1 VRLRSEAVRE
11 VLGGSVQQLPLVGR
25 RVELAALEEAVRSL
39 PSRGRLLV
47 VEGEAGIG
55 KSRLVEATAQ
65 MGRDAGLTVL
75 SSQAEQLEAHRPF
88 GAIIDCIGRERL
100 GDRWDAWELGVD
112 RAGERLFH
120 VAETMIECIETL
132 CVGTGVLVA
141 IEDLHWADTGTLG
154 VLGRVAAE
162 IEQFPAALV
171 VSMRPQPR
179 SPQLERLL
187 GVFAARGSATLRVGP
202 LDQRSCEQLLES
214 LVGASPGQRLVQ
226 QASRAGGN
234 PLFLCELVG
243 ALVADGA
250 IFHGEEAAELAAD
263 AAAPSLP
270 LTILHRLSFAPPDL
284 LELLGLASVLGASF
298 AADDLGLLA
307 QRPVSSLVAALRSAQ
322 LAGVLAER
330 GERLAFRH
338 ELVRDAL
345 YNDLALTVR
354 RGLHAEF
361 ASALVAAGRPPG
373 QAADHVM
380 RAAAPG
386 DERAVASIVS
396 VASDLVGRA
405 PGPAA
410 DMYQQ
415 AIELSTFPAA
425 MRERLLP
432 ELADA
437 LIAAGQLREGEQACR
452 EALARD
458 LSPEWAGQLRLHLMF
473 LLLRQ
478 GRTREAI
485 REGEGGLAR
494 GVVDERNSER
504 IASLMSMALA
514 FSGDVAP
521 AVRAAQAV
529 LDTSRDEVARALAT
543 NTVAS
548 AADGRGAYA
557 EAAELIAPSVRWAD
571 LRSSRAA
578 FDARPHMI
586 LSLMLVRLDRFD
598 EAQATIHR
606 GRHAAES
613 LGIADALPVFHY
625 QQALLDFCRGRLDDA
640 LAELDTRSRLVEQM
654 EIGWHLPA
662 ESLAALI
669 AIHRDDLIT
678 AGRHMAA
685 AEREA
690 AQGGPPHG
698 IDLHMLARAR
708 LFEATGDI
716 EAALEAIASAVAA
729 SVAAGTI
736 TFMPV
741 LGPELA
747 RLAAAVGDPGRA
759 AAAIPILDQVARLN
773 PGARSLQAYAL
784 AGHGLLHGDR
794 DTLAAAAGLLRDS
807 GRALE
812 AARTAEAVAALNAAE
827 ARDPL
832 EAARQTY
839 HSCRAPRDLARAEAA
854 LRALGVRRGVP
865 GARRR
870 PDHGWQALTDTEL
883 RVVRLVAERL
893 TNPEIA
899 QRMFISRRTVQTHV
913 SHALAKLGV
922 ATRRELAAE
931 ASRHAGWRLRIE
943 DAGKPTQQRQPAV
956 EGAPSSAVD
965 PDGT

>member
-1 VRLRSEAVRE
+1 
-11 VLGGSVQQLPLVGR
+11 
-25 RVELAALEEAVRSL
+25 
-39 PSRGRLLV
+39 
-47 VEGEAGIG
+47 
-55 KSRLVEATAQ
+55 
-65 MGRDAGLTVL
+65 
-75 SSQAEQLEAHRPF
+75 
-88 GAIIDCIGRERL
+88 
-100 GDRWDAWELGVD
+100 
-112 RAGERLFH
+112 
-120 VAETMIECIETL
+120 
-132 CVGTGVLVA
+132 
-141 IEDLHWADTGTLG
+141 
-154 VLGRVAAE
+154 
-162 IEQFPAALV
+162 
-171 VSMRPQPR
+171 
-179 SPQLERLL
+179 
-187 GVFAARGSATLRVGP
+187 
-202 LDQRSCEQLLES
+202 
-214 LVGASPGQRLVQ
+214 
-226 QASRAGGN
+226 
-234 PLFLCELVG
+234 VG
-243 ALVADGA
+243 ALVADGT
-250 IFHGEEAAELAAD
+250 IVYDEDAAELASEAVT
-263 AAAPSLP
+263 PSLP
-270 LTILHRLSFAPPDL
+270 LTILHRLSFASPGL
-284 LELLGLASVLGASF
+284 LELLGLASVLGVSF
-298 AADDLGLLA
+298 AASDLALLA

-330 GERLAFRH
+330 GERLSFRH

-345 YNDLALTVR
+345 YNDLPLTVR

-361 ASALVAAGRPPG
+361 ASALAAAGRPPH
-373 QAADHVM
+373 QAADHVI

-386 DERAVASIVS
+386 DEHAVASIVS
-396 VASDLVGRA
+396 VARDLVGRA

-410 DMYQQ
+410 GMYQD
-415 AIELSTFPAA
+415 AIELSASPAA

-437 LIAAGQLREGEQACR
+437 LIAAGQLREGEQLCR

-458 LSPEWAGQLRLHLMF
+458 LGPEWAGQLRLHLMF

-478 GRTREAI
+478 GRIREAI
-485 REGEGGLAR
+485 REGEEGLAQ
-494 GVVDERNSER
+494 GVVDERDRKR
-504 IASLMSMALA
+504 IASLMSMALV
-514 FSGDVAP
+514 FSGDVPP
-521 AVRAAQAV
+521 AERAARAV
-529 LDTSRDEVARALAT
+529 LDTSRDELARALAT
-543 NTVAS
+543 NTLAS
-548 AADGRGAYA
+548 AADGRGAYT
-557 EAAELIAPSVRWAD
+557 EAAGLIVPSARWAD
-571 LRSSRAA
+571 LRGSRAA

-586 LSLMLVRLDRFD
+586 LSLMLIRLDRFD

-625 QQALLDFCRGRLDDA
+625 QQALLDFWRGRLDDA

-669 AIHRDDLIT
+669 AIHQDDLIA
-678 AGRHMAA
+678 AGRHVAA

-690 AQGGPPHG
+690 AQGGTPHG
-698 IDLHMLARAR
+698 IDLMTLARAR
-708 LFEATGDI
+708 LLEATGDAQ
-716 EAALEAIASAVAA
+716 AALEAVASAVTA
-729 SVAAGTI
+729 SVSAGTI
-736 TFMPV
+736 TFIPV

-759 AAAIPILDQVARLN
+759 AAVIPGLDQVARLN

-784 AGHGLLHGDR
+784 AGHGLLDGDR
-794 DTLAAAAGLLRDS
+794 NTLSAAAGLLRGS

-812 AARTAEAVAALNAAE
+812 AARAAETVAALSADK
-827 ARDPL
+827 ARGSL

-839 HSCRAPRDLARAEAA
+839 HDCRAPRDLARVEAA

-883 RVVRLVAERL
+883 KVVRLLAERL

-931 ASRHAGWRLRIE
+931 AGRHAGWRLRIE
-943 DAGKPTQQRQPAV
+943 DTGKQAQQRQPAV

>member
-1 VRLRSEAVRE
+1 
-11 VLGGSVQQLPLVGR
+11 
-25 RVELAALEEAVRSL
+25 LAALEEAIRSL
-39 PSRGRLLV
+39 PSRGRLIV
-47 VEGEAGIG
+47 IEGEAGIG
-55 KSRLVEATAQ
+55 KSRLIEAAAQ

-75 SSQAEQLEAHRPF
+75 SSQAEQLESHRPF

-100 GDRWDAWELGVD
+100 GDRWDAWEFGVD
-112 RAGERLFH
+112 RAGERLFR
-120 VAETMIECIETL
+120 VAETMIECLETL
-132 CVGTGVLVA
+132 CVATSVMVA

-179 SPQLERLL
+179 SPELERLL

-202 LDQRSCEQLLES
+202 LDQRSSEELLES
-214 LVGASPGQRLVQ
+214 LVGASPGQRLIR
-226 QASRAGGN
+226 QAGRAGGN
-234 PLFLCELVG
+234 PLFLSELVG
-243 ALVADGA
+243 ALVADGS
-250 IFHGEEAAELAAD
+250 IVYGEDAAELAAD
-263 AAAPSLP
+263 SVAPSLP
-270 LTILHRLSFAPPDL
+270 LTILHRLSFASPDL
-284 LELLGLASVLGASF
+284 LELLGLASVLGVSF
-298 AADDLGLLA
+298 AAEDLALLA

-322 LAGVLAER
+322 RSGVLAER
-330 GERLAFRH
+330 GERLSFRH

-345 YNDLALTVR
+345 YYDLPLTVR

-361 ASALVAAGRPPG
+361 ASVLAAAGRPPD
-373 QAADHVM
+373 QAADHVI

-396 VASDLVGRA
+396 VARDLVGRA

-410 DMYQQ
+410 GMYQH
-415 AIELSTFPAA
+415 AIGLSAA
-425 MRERLLP
+425 PVALGEQLLP

-437 LIAAGQLREGEQACR
+437 LIAAGQLGEGEQACR

-473 LLLRQ
+473 LLMRQ
-478 GRTREAI
+478 GRTRDAI
-485 REGEGGLAR
+485 REGEEGLAQ
-494 GVVDERNSER
+494 GVVDERSRER
-504 IASLMSMALA
+504 IASLVSMALG
-514 FSGDVAP
+514 FSGDVVP
-521 AVRAAQAV
+521 AARAARAV

-543 NTVAS
+543 NTLAS
-548 AADGRGAYA
+548 AAEGRGAYA
-557 EAAELIAPSVRWAD
+557 EAAELLVPSVRWAD
-571 LRSSRAA
+571 LRGSRAA

-586 LSLMLVRLDRFD
+586 LSLMLIRLDRFD

-606 GRHAAES
+606 GRSAAES

-625 QQALLDFCRGRLDDA
+625 QQALLDFWRGRLDDA

-654 EIGWHLPA
+654 EIGWHMPA
-662 ESLAALI
+662 ESLTALI
-669 AIHRDDLIT
+669 AIHQDDLIA
-678 AGRHMAA
+678 AGRHVAA

-698 IDLHMLARAR
+698 LDLMTLARAR
-708 LFEATGDI
+708 LLEATGHTK
-716 EAALEAIASAVAA
+716 AALEAVASAVAA
-729 SVAAGTI
+729 SAAADTI

-747 RLAAAVGDPGRA
+747 RLAAAVGDPGQVA
-759 AAAIPILDQVARLN
+759 AATSSLDEVARLN
-773 PGARSLQAYAL
+773 PGAPSLQAYAL
-784 AGHGLLHGDR
+784 AGRGLLDGDR
-794 DTLAAAAGLLRDS
+794 DAVVTAAGLLRDS

-812 AARTAEAVAALNAAE
+812 AARAAEAVAALNPAR

-832 EAARQTY
+832 EEARRIYQ
-839 HSCRAPRDLARAEAA
+839 SLQAPRDLARVEAA
-854 LRALGVRRGVP
+854 LRALGVRRGVA

-870 PDHGWQALTDTEL
+870 PDHGWQSLTGTEL
-883 RVVRLVAERL
+883 KVVRLVAERL

-931 ASRHAGWRLRIE
+931 AGRHAGWRLRIE
-943 DAGKPTQQRQPAV
+943 DVGKQAQQRQPAV
-956 EGAPSSAVD
+956 EGGPLPAVD

>member
-1 VRLRSEAVRE
+1 
-11 VLGGSVQQLPLVGR
+11 VLGGSIPPPLVGR
-25 RVELAALEEAVRSL
+25 RVELAALEEIVRSL
-39 PSRGRLLV
+39 PSGGRLMV

-55 KSRLVEATAQ
+55 KSRLIEATAQ
-65 MGRDAGLTVL
+65 MGHDAGLTVL

-120 VAETMIECIETL
+120 VAETMIECLETL
-132 CVGTGVLVA
+132 CAGTSVIVA

-154 VLGRVAAE
+154 VLGRLAAE

-187 GVFAARGSATLRVGP
+187 GVFAARGSANLRVGP

-214 LVGASPGQRLVQ
+214 LVGASPGQRLVR
-226 QASRAGGN
+226 QAGRAGGN

-250 IFHGEEAAELAAD
+250 IVYGEDAAELDSD
-263 AAAPSLP
+263 AAEPSLP
-270 LTILHRLSFAPPDL
+270 LTILHRLSFAPLDV
-284 LELLGLASVLGASF
+284 LELLGLASVLGVSF
-298 AADDLGLLA
+298 TADDLALLA
-307 QRPVSSLVAALRSAQ
+307 RRPVSSLVAALRSAQ

-330 GERLAFRH
+330 GERLSFRH

-345 YNDLALTVR
+345 YYDLPLTVR

-361 ASALVAAGRPPG
+361 ASALAAAGRPPAR
-373 QAADHVM
+373 AADHVI

-386 DERAVASIVS
+386 DDRAIASIVS
-396 VASDLVGRA
+396 VARDLAGRA

-410 DMYQQ
+410 SMHQH
-415 AIELSTFPAA
+415 AIKLSASPVA
-425 MRERLLP
+425 MREQLLP

-437 LIAAGQLREGEQACR
+437 LIAAGQLGEGEQACR
-452 EALARD
+452 EALALD
-458 LSPEWAGQLRLHLMF
+458 LGPEWAGQLRLHLMF

-485 REGEGGLAR
+485 REGEECLAQ
-494 GVVDERNSER
+494 GVVDERDRER
-504 IASLMSMALA
+504 ISSLMSMALV

-521 AVRAAQAV
+521 AVRAARAV
-529 LDTSRDEVARALAT
+529 LDTSRDELARALAT
-543 NTVAS
+543 NTLAS
-548 AADGRGAYA
+548 AADGRGAFA
-557 EAAELIAPSVRWAD
+557 EAAELIVPSVRWAD
-571 LRSSRAA
+571 LRGSRAA

-586 LSLMLVRLDRFD
+586 LSLMLIRLDRFD

-606 GRHAAES
+606 GRYAAES

-640 LAELDTRSRLVEQM
+640 LAELDTRSRLVEQT
-654 EIGWHLPA
+654 EIGWHVPA
-662 ESLAALI
+662 ESLRALI
-669 AIHRDDLIT
+669 AIHRDDLIA
-678 AGRHMAA
+678 AGRHVAA

-698 IDLHMLARAR
+698 MDLLTLARGR
-708 LFEATGDI
+708 LFEATGDTH
-716 EAALEAIASAVAA
+716 AAIEAIASGVTA
-729 SVAAGTI
+729 SSTAGAI
-736 TFMPV
+736 TFLPV
-741 LGPELA
+741 LGPELV
-747 RLAAAVGDPGRA
+747 RLAAAVGDPGQA
-759 AAAIPILDQVARLN
+759 AAAIPSLDQVARLN
-773 PGARSLQAYAL
+773 PGAGSLQAYAL
-784 AGHGLLHGDR
+784 AGHGLLDGDR
-794 DTLAAAAGLLRDS
+794 DALTAAAGLLRDS

-812 AARTAEAVAALNAAE
+812 AARVAESVAALSAAK
-827 ARDPL
+827 AREPL
-832 EAARQTY
+832 EAARQAY
-839 HSCRAPRDLARAEAA
+839 HSCRAPRDVARVEAA

-870 PDHGWQALTDTEL
+870 PDHGWQSLTDTEL
-883 RVVRLVAERL
+883 KVVRLVAERL

-922 ATRRELAAE
+922 ATRRELGAE
-931 ASRHAGWRLRIE
+931 AGKHAGWRLHVE
-943 DAGKPTQQRQPAV
+943 DAGPQAEERQPL
-956 EGAPSSAVD
+956 
-965 PDGT
+965 